1 MTTLNVKS
9 KELEGQTVRKKIQ
22 VTLIQ
27 SKQRKKKKNT
37 GSAKC
42 TCNLQKQKTKTT
54 LNI

>member
-22 VTLIQ
+22 VTLI
-27 SKQRKKKKNT
+27 KAEEKKKNT

>member
-22 VTLIQ
+22 VTLI
-27 SKQRKKKKNT
+27 KAEEKKNT

>member
-27 SKQRKKKKNT
+27 SKQRKKKKIQ
-37 GSAKC
+37 G
-42 TCNLQKQKTKTT
+42 LQNAHVISKNKKQKPP
-54 LNI
+54 